1 MPIVLAP
8 VDYYD
13 VEKEGTEK
21 VPVQITSLGELL
33 PFSFGPEEL
42 ESPRRQL

>member
-1 MPIVLAP
+1 MPIVLVP

-21 VPVQITSLGELL
+21 VPVRTTSLGELL